1 MGRDCRPL
9 CKVAGFPRR
18 NLSGIFS
25 SCCGLIQWLDPR
37 ATLTCSL
44 ATSCPAVRRVR
55 APIPPGLSTPLGSVE
70 KHFQERSAEL
80 QIPPRHAGTGRLRD
94 DKGEGNA
101 SMEEGSLDRRR
112 IRWSSG
118 PTKIGVRMAL
128 GADRKSVVSMI
139 LCGAFR
145 QVGVGWRWGSRR
157 QWDPAMLLTATV
169 LLALA
174 ALAAALIPA
183 RRAASL
189 DPMQALRTE

>member
-1 MGRDCRPL
+1 
-9 CKVAGFPRR
+9 
-18 NLSGIFS
+18 
-25 SCCGLIQWLDPR
+25 
-37 ATLTCSL
+37 
-44 ATSCPAVRRVR
+44 
-55 APIPPGLSTPLGSVE
+55 
-70 KHFQERSAEL
+70 
-80 QIPPRHAGTGRLRD
+80 
-94 DKGEGNA
+94 
-101 SMEEGSLDRRR
+101 MEEGSLDRRR

-139 LCGAFR
+139 LRGAFW
-145 QVGVGWRWGSRR
+145 QVGVGLALGIPAAVGAGWAITR
-157 QWDPAMLLTATV
+157 QLFGVNFWDPAMLLTATV